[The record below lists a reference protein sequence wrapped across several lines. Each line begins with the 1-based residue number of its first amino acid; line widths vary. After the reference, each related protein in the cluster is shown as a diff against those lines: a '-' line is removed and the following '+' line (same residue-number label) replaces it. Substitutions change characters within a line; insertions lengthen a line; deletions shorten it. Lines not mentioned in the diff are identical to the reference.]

1 SHLQRQ
7 VSLAWR
13 VQDIIVKL
21 VLLVPKTDPAAADIV
36 HRRGDAEKMFEKLCG
51 DIFIDMVFARE
62 LDRDP
67 HQVKGKHSHPTGTV
81 ALLEMTSIEETG
93 VAVEHADVVEPEK
106 SALENVVV
114 FGVLAI
120 HPPGKGDEHIVEN
133 SFEKRAVALA
143 GSCRLDLQS
152 AQRRPAPRRR

>member
-1 SHLQRQ
+1 
-7 VSLAWR
+7 
-13 VQDIIVKL
+13 
-21 VLLVPKTDPAAADIV
+21 
-36 HRRGDAEKMFEKLCG
+36 MFEKLCG

-67 HQVKGKHSHPTGTV
+67 HQVKRKHSHPTGAI

-120 HPPGKGDEHIVEN
+120 HPPGKGDEHFVEN

-143 GSCRLDLQS
+143 GLFPLDRRGRLGRIAIEPLRDDVLIKLFVPKQS
-152 AQRRPAPRRR
+152 TERLPLDRAVLFV